1 MSIATTE
8 PLLHRAMVVWHMLR
22 SPRLA
27 PGSAARERV
36 LGKLDQSDREIL
48 EHVRPADWVD
58 EWLTVRLTEALVDG
72 LGLADDETV
81 RKYFRDHQTVAYS
94 RVYKMVLSFLKPRT
108 LLDRAGWFWT
118 RQHRSGQLVVDR
130 FGDDWA
136 KGRIVDHPPIAHRLY
151 AIAVLAGIE
160 ATLALTG
167 AAPVRGEIVATG
179 PDWAEFEVR
188 WG

>member
-1 MSIATTE
+1 
-8 PLLHRAMVVWHMLR
+8 MVVWQMLR

-36 LGKLDQSDREIL
+36 FAKLDPADREIL

-58 EWLTVRLTEALVDG
+58 EWLTVRLTDALVEE
-72 LGLADDETV
+72 LPLADEEAV
-81 RKYFRDHQTVAYS
+81 RKYFRDQQTIAYS

-108 LLDRAGWFWT
+108 LLDRAPWFWR
-118 RQHRSGQLVVDR
+118 RQHQSGQLVIDG
-130 FGDDWA
+130 FGEGWA
-136 KGRIVDHPPIAHRLY
+136 KGRIIDHPPISHRQY

-167 AAPVRGEIVATG
+167 AAPVRGEIVGSG
-179 PDWAEFEVR
+179 PDWAEFDVK

>member
-1 MSIATTE
+1 
-8 PLLHRAMVVWHMLR
+8 ML
-22 SPRLA
+22 A
-27 PGSAARERV
+27 
-36 LGKLDQSDREIL
+36 KLDQADRDVL

-58 EWLTVRLTEALVDG
+58 EWLTVRLTEALVDA
-72 LGLADDETV
+72 LHLNDDEAI

-108 LLDRAGWFWT
+108 LLDRAGWFWR
-118 RQHRSGQLVVDR
+118 RQHQSGQLVIDA

-136 KGRIVDHPPIAHRLY
+136 KGRVHDHPPISHRLY

-179 PDWAEFEVR
+179 ADWAEFEVK

>member
-1 MSIATTE
+1 
-8 PLLHRAMVVWHMLR
+8 MVVWHMLR

-36 LGKLDQSDREIL
+36 LGALDESDREIL

-58 EWLTVRLTEALVDG
+58 EWLTVRLTESLVDG
-72 LGLADDETV
+72 LGLSDDEAI

-94 RVYKMVLSFLKPRT
+94 RVYKMVLRFLKPRT
-108 LLDRAGWFWT
+108 LLDRGPWFWR
-118 RQHRSGQLVVDR
+118 RQHQSGQLVIDA
-130 FGDDWA
+130 FGEGWA
-136 KGRIVDHPPIAHRLY
+136 KGRIIDHPPIAHRLY

-160 ATLALTG
+160 ATVALTG
-167 AAPVRGEIVATG
+167 AAPVRGEIIGTG
-179 PDWAEFEVR
+179 PDWAEFDVK